1 LAFKPGDILRDKYRV
16 DALIGRGGMGH
27 VFAAT
32 DLDAGTQVAVKVV
45 SRVNVDDILLMRL
58 HREAAAAER
67 IQSEFVPRVFEVSG
81 TDEGETFFVMER
93 LHGEPLS
100 VRIRK
105 GGILSWPD
113 VFHIGEDIL
122 RGLIDAHASGV
133 IHRDLKPSN
142 VFLAKRDDSM
152 RAMILDFGVCKMV
165 GVDDERLT
173 GTGESIGTVAYM
185 APEQIRGAARVDE
198 RADLYAFGV
207 LVFEMLSGRLPH
219 EGPSQMAILASK
231 LESAPTR
238 LREVSRVAMPE
249 GTDELVM
256 RAVARDP
263 SARFST
269 AEELLAAWRELAAT
283 EAMVPESVPVQEVAA
298 AFPPPDDTTEIS
310 HPPAALL
317 ALSAT
322 ESELA
327 EAVKIAAPVVESRPT
342 ETALASQYTSHPRK
356 PRAVRGALFLAG
368 AALIGGLAIVAV
380 TVTEGPDR
388 PAATVTASEPPA
400 ESAAAP
406 TVVSAFVAPDPVVA
420 PTSADAAADPAVLE
434 FPAEPSASENTHR
447 TSRPRSHHDHSR
459 SWSPGTA
466 LTSSAPKAVVP
477 RITETPRY

>member
-1 LAFKPGDILRDKYRV
+1 
-16 DALIGRGGMGH
+16 
-27 VFAAT
+27 
-32 DLDAGTQVAVKVV
+32 
-45 SRVNVDDILLMRL
+45 
-58 HREAAAAER
+58 
-67 IQSEFVPRVFEVSG
+67 
-81 TDEGETFFVMER
+81 
-93 LHGEPLS
+93 
-100 VRIRK
+100 
-105 GGILSWPD
+105 
-113 VFHIGEDIL
+113 
-122 RGLIDAHASGV
+122 
-133 IHRDLKPSN
+133 
-142 VFLAKRDDSM
+142 
-152 RAMILDFGVCKMV
+152 MV

-231 LESAPTR
+231 LESSPTR
-238 LREVSRVAMPE
+238 LRDVSRVAMPE

-269 AEELLAAWRELAAT
+269 AEELLDAWRELASVD
-283 EAMVPESVPVQEVAA
+283 AMVPESMPAQEVAA
-298 AFPPPDDTTEIS
+298 AFPSSPHAPPDDTTEIS
-310 HPPAALL
+310 QPPAALL

-327 EAVKIAAPVVESRPT
+327 QAVKIVAPVVESRPT

-380 TVTEGPDR
+380 TVSKGPDR
-388 PAATVTASEPPA
+388 PTTPVTASEPPPV
-400 ESAAAP
+400 EAAAGP

-420 PTSADAAADPAVLE
+420 PAAADAAADPAVLE
-434 FPAEPSASENTHR
+434 IPAEPSASENSHR
-447 TSRPRSHHDHSR
+447 SRPRSHHSHSF
-459 SWSPGTA
+459 SASPGTA
-466 LTSSAPKAVVP
+466 LTSSAPKTVVP
-477 RITETPRY
+477 RITEAPRY